1 MKENKQMKYFLRK
14 SIFGLASVSAAF
26 IVGGSFVSADEASTN
41 KYIESI
47 ADNIDKVDS
56 NDLMKKLSGLK
67 TTSEVDNAL
76 KALSESDSA
85 NRDAYTAV
93 LANSDVL
100 ATRTASQGVE
110 IMDADREAYREINR
124 LGETLHDPTRLEAAI
139 KELTEAKTLDAIAA
153 AVNHAH
159 ILASEEYN
167 SGISMTDES
176 RDAEWLKAAEDAEK
190 SKISE
195 DEDQTTEDAE
205 EDDVETVSE
214 ESDAEA
220 DVNAEEDMEDEEEDA
235 EKSKISEDED
245 QTTEDAEEDDVE
257 TVSEESDA
265 EADVNAEEDMEDE
278 EDEDEESKISEDEDQ
293 TTEDAEEDDVE
304 TVSEES
310 DAEADVNA
318 EEDMEDEEDEDE
330 ADEDEVDED
339 EVEDEDEV
347 DEDAVEDEDENEGNK
362 EDPKINI
369 TPSPKEKE
377 TKESRQ
383 AMRDKLMAET
393 KEREAKAAKDENEGN
408 KEDPKINITPSPK
421 EKETKESRQAMR
433 DKLMAETKEREAK
446 AAKERLEKERSTA
459 LTELDHLGAGKETK
473 ESRQAMRDKLM
484 AETKE
489 REAKAAKERLEK
501 ERSTA
506 LTELDHLGAGRLLKN
521 IVSTAKTVEGIK
533 EFMAITRPSLEH
545 AMKVKATSGLTD
557 FLKSQRSAEDTVKD
571 IILTNAKNAALK
583 KLEKLGATDHLKELV
598 ENAKTVEDIRTLM
611 AEATPSLEATL
622 SKEEADQVAPEVSE
636 EAPMGSENP
645 MPEGVETDT
654 ESSEILNTDKDVER
668 QATGKSVL
676 ADIEGKASAPFVQTD
691 AKKPAMEATKE
702 KTPVKAEE
710 TKKADQHLPVTGEKV
725 NPFFTGVALSIIA
738 SAGMVAYSTK
748 RKEN

>member
-93 LANSDVL
+93 LANSDIL

-139 KELTEAKTLDAIAA
+139 KELTEAKTLDTIAA

-176 RDAEWLKAAEDAEK
+176 SDAEWLKAAEDAEK

-220 DVNAEEDMEDEEEDA
+220 DVNAEEDMEDEE
-235 EKSKISEDED
+235 
-245 QTTEDAEEDDVE
+245 
-257 TVSEESDA
+257 
-265 EADVNAEEDMEDE
+265 
-278 EDEDEESKISEDEDQ
+278 
-293 TTEDAEEDDVE
+293 
-304 TVSEES
+304 
-310 DAEADVNA
+310 
-318 EEDMEDEEDEDE
+318 
-330 ADEDEVDED
+330 DEDEVDED
-339 EVEDEDEV
+339 EVEDEDEN
-347 DEDAVEDEDENEGNK
+347 EDEEEDSVDENEGNK

-369 TPSPKEKE
+369 TPSPKE
-377 TKESRQ
+377 
-383 AMRDKLMAET
+383 
-393 KEREAKAAKDENEGN
+393 
-408 KEDPKINITPSPK
+408 
-421 EKETKESRQAMR
+421 
-433 DKLMAETKEREAK
+433 
-446 AAKERLEKERSTA
+446 
-459 LTELDHLGAGKETK
+459 KETK

-676 ADIEGKASAPFVQTD
+676 ADTEGKASAPFVQTD

>member
-176 RDAEWLKAAEDAEK
+176 SDAEWLKAAEDAEK
-190 SKISE
+190 
-195 DEDQTTEDAE
+195 
-205 EDDVETVSE
+205 
-214 ESDAEA
+214 
-220 DVNAEEDMEDEEEDA
+220 
-235 EKSKISEDED
+235 
-245 QTTEDAEEDDVE
+245 
-257 TVSEESDA
+257 
-265 EADVNAEEDMEDE
+265 
-278 EDEDEESKISEDEDQ
+278 SKISEDEDQ

-369 TPSPKEKE
+369 TPSPKE
-377 TKESRQ
+377 
-383 AMRDKLMAET
+383 
-393 KEREAKAAKDENEGN
+393 
-408 KEDPKINITPSPK
+408 
-421 EKETKESRQAMR
+421 
-433 DKLMAETKEREAK
+433 
-446 AAKERLEKERSTA
+446 
-459 LTELDHLGAGKETK
+459 KETK

>member
-139 KELTEAKTLDAIAA
+139 KELTEAKTLDAISA

-176 RDAEWLKAAEDAEK
+176 SDAEWLKAAEDAEK

-220 DVNAEEDMEDEEEDA
+220 DVNAEEDMEDEE
-235 EKSKISEDED
+235 
-245 QTTEDAEEDDVE
+245 
-257 TVSEESDA
+257 
-265 EADVNAEEDMEDE
+265 
-278 EDEDEESKISEDEDQ
+278 DEDEE
-293 TTEDAEEDDVE
+293 
-304 TVSEES
+304 
-310 DAEADVNA
+310 
-318 EEDMEDEEDEDE
+318 
-330 ADEDEVDED
+330 DEDEVDED
-339 EVEDEDEV
+339 EVEDEDE
-347 DEDAVEDEDENEGNK
+347 DAVEDEDENEDEEEDSVDENEGNK

-369 TPSPKEKE
+369 TPSPKE
-377 TKESRQ
+377 
-383 AMRDKLMAET
+383 
-393 KEREAKAAKDENEGN
+393 
-408 KEDPKINITPSPK
+408 
-421 EKETKESRQAMR
+421 
-433 DKLMAETKEREAK
+433 
-446 AAKERLEKERSTA
+446 
-459 LTELDHLGAGKETK
+459 KETK

-676 ADIEGKASAPFVQTD
+676 ADTEGKASAPFVQTD
-691 AKKPAMEATKE
+691 AKKTAMEATKE

>member
-167 SGISMTDES
+167 NSISMTDES
-176 RDAEWLKAAEDAEK
+176 SDAEWLKAAEDAEK

-220 DVNAEEDMEDEEEDA
+220 DVNAEEDMEDD
-235 EKSKISEDED
+235 
-245 QTTEDAEEDDVE
+245 
-257 TVSEESDA
+257 
-265 EADVNAEEDMEDE
+265 
-278 EDEDEESKISEDEDQ
+278 
-293 TTEDAEEDDVE
+293 
-304 TVSEES
+304 
-310 DAEADVNA
+310 
-318 EEDMEDEEDEDE
+318 
-330 ADEDEVDED
+330 
-339 EVEDEDEV
+339 EDEDEV
-347 DEDAVEDEDENEGNK
+347 DENEDEEEDSVDENEGNK

-369 TPSPKEKE
+369 TPSPKE
-377 TKESRQ
+377 
-383 AMRDKLMAET
+383 
-393 KEREAKAAKDENEGN
+393 
-408 KEDPKINITPSPK
+408 
-421 EKETKESRQAMR
+421 
-433 DKLMAETKEREAK
+433 
-446 AAKERLEKERSTA
+446 
-459 LTELDHLGAGKETK
+459 KETK

-668 QATGKSVL
+668 QASGKSVL
-676 ADIEGKASAPFVQTD
+676 ADTEGKASAPFVQTD

>member
-139 KELTEAKTLDAIAA
+139 KELTEAKTLDAISA

-176 RDAEWLKAAEDAEK
+176 SDAEWLKAAEDAEK
-190 SKISE
+190 
-195 DEDQTTEDAE
+195 
-205 EDDVETVSE
+205 
-214 ESDAEA
+214 
-220 DVNAEEDMEDEEEDA
+220 
-235 EKSKISEDED
+235 
-245 QTTEDAEEDDVE
+245 
-257 TVSEESDA
+257 
-265 EADVNAEEDMEDE
+265 
-278 EDEDEESKISEDEDQ
+278 SKISEDEDQ

-369 TPSPKEKE
+369 TPSPKE
-377 TKESRQ
+377 
-383 AMRDKLMAET
+383 
-393 KEREAKAAKDENEGN
+393 
-408 KEDPKINITPSPK
+408 
-421 EKETKESRQAMR
+421 
-433 DKLMAETKEREAK
+433 
-446 AAKERLEKERSTA
+446 
-459 LTELDHLGAGKETK
+459 KETK

-702 KTPVKAEE
+702 KIPVKAEE

>member
-93 LANSDVL
+93 LANSDIL

-176 RDAEWLKAAEDAEK
+176 SDAEWLKAAEDAEK
-190 SKISE
+190 
-195 DEDQTTEDAE
+195 
-205 EDDVETVSE
+205 
-214 ESDAEA
+214 
-220 DVNAEEDMEDEEEDA
+220 
-235 EKSKISEDED
+235 
-245 QTTEDAEEDDVE
+245 
-257 TVSEESDA
+257 
-265 EADVNAEEDMEDE
+265 
-278 EDEDEESKISEDEDQ
+278 SKISEDEDQ

-339 EVEDEDEV
+339 EVEDEDEN
-347 DEDAVEDEDENEGNK
+347 EDEEEDSVDENEGNK

-369 TPSPKEKE
+369 TPSPKE
-377 TKESRQ
+377 
-383 AMRDKLMAET
+383 
-393 KEREAKAAKDENEGN
+393 
-408 KEDPKINITPSPK
+408 
-421 EKETKESRQAMR
+421 
-433 DKLMAETKEREAK
+433 
-446 AAKERLEKERSTA
+446 
-459 LTELDHLGAGKETK
+459 KETK

-676 ADIEGKASAPFVQTD
+676 ADTEGKASAPFVQTD

>member
-176 RDAEWLKAAEDAEK
+176 SDAEWLKAAEDAEK

-214 ESDAEA
+214 ESDAE
-220 DVNAEEDMEDEEEDA
+220 
-235 EKSKISEDED
+235 S
-245 QTTEDAEEDDVE
+245 
-257 TVSEESDA
+257 
-265 EADVNAEEDMEDE
+265 DVNAEEDMEDE
-278 EDEDEESKISEDEDQ
+278 EDEDE
-293 TTEDAEEDDVE
+293 
-304 TVSEES
+304 
-310 DAEADVNA
+310 
-318 EEDMEDEEDEDE
+318 
-330 ADEDEVDED
+330 VDED
-339 EVEDEDEV
+339 EVEDEDEN
-347 DEDAVEDEDENEGNK
+347 EDEEEDSVDENEGNK

-369 TPSPKEKE
+369 TPSPKE
-377 TKESRQ
+377 
-383 AMRDKLMAET
+383 
-393 KEREAKAAKDENEGN
+393 
-408 KEDPKINITPSPK
+408 
-421 EKETKESRQAMR
+421 
-433 DKLMAETKEREAK
+433 
-446 AAKERLEKERSTA
+446 
-459 LTELDHLGAGKETK
+459 KETK

>member
-176 RDAEWLKAAEDAEK
+176 SDAEWLKAAEDAEK

-220 DVNAEEDMEDEEEDA
+220 DVNAEEDMEDEE
-235 EKSKISEDED
+235 
-245 QTTEDAEEDDVE
+245 
-257 TVSEESDA
+257 
-265 EADVNAEEDMEDE
+265 
-278 EDEDEESKISEDEDQ
+278 
-293 TTEDAEEDDVE
+293 
-304 TVSEES
+304 
-310 DAEADVNA
+310 
-318 EEDMEDEEDEDE
+318 
-330 ADEDEVDED
+330 DEDEVDED
-339 EVEDEDEV
+339 EVEDEDEN
-347 DEDAVEDEDENEGNK
+347 EDEEEDSVDENEGNK

-369 TPSPKEKE
+369 TPSPKE
-377 TKESRQ
+377 
-383 AMRDKLMAET
+383 
-393 KEREAKAAKDENEGN
+393 
-408 KEDPKINITPSPK
+408 
-421 EKETKESRQAMR
+421 
-433 DKLMAETKEREAK
+433 
-446 AAKERLEKERSTA
+446 
-459 LTELDHLGAGKETK
+459 KETK

-702 KTPVKAEE
+702 KIPVKAEE

>member
-176 RDAEWLKAAEDAEK
+176 SDAEWLKAAEDAEK

-220 DVNAEEDMEDEEEDA
+220 DVNAEEDMEDEE
-235 EKSKISEDED
+235 
-245 QTTEDAEEDDVE
+245 
-257 TVSEESDA
+257 
-265 EADVNAEEDMEDE
+265 
-278 EDEDEESKISEDEDQ
+278 
-293 TTEDAEEDDVE
+293 
-304 TVSEES
+304 
-310 DAEADVNA
+310 
-318 EEDMEDEEDEDE
+318 
-330 ADEDEVDED
+330 DEDEVDED
-339 EVEDEDEV
+339 EDENEDEE
-347 DEDAVEDEDENEGNK
+347 EDSVDENEGNK

-369 TPSPKEKE
+369 TPSPKE
-377 TKESRQ
+377 
-383 AMRDKLMAET
+383 
-393 KEREAKAAKDENEGN
+393 
-408 KEDPKINITPSPK
+408 
-421 EKETKESRQAMR
+421 
-433 DKLMAETKEREAK
+433 
-446 AAKERLEKERSTA
+446 
-459 LTELDHLGAGKETK
+459 KETK

-668 QATGKSVL
+668 QASGKSVL
-676 ADIEGKASAPFVQTD
+676 ADTEGKASAPFVQTD

>member
-176 RDAEWLKAAEDAEK
+176 SDAEWLKAAEDAEK

-220 DVNAEEDMEDEEEDA
+220 DVNAEEDMEDEE
-235 EKSKISEDED
+235 
-245 QTTEDAEEDDVE
+245 
-257 TVSEESDA
+257 
-265 EADVNAEEDMEDE
+265 
-278 EDEDEESKISEDEDQ
+278 DEDEE
-293 TTEDAEEDDVE
+293 
-304 TVSEES
+304 
-310 DAEADVNA
+310 
-318 EEDMEDEEDEDE
+318 
-330 ADEDEVDED
+330 DED
-339 EVEDEDEV
+339 EVEDEDE
-347 DEDAVEDEDENEGNK
+347 DAVEDEDENEDEEEDSVDENEGNK

-369 TPSPKEKE
+369 TPSPKE
-377 TKESRQ
+377 
-383 AMRDKLMAET
+383 
-393 KEREAKAAKDENEGN
+393 
-408 KEDPKINITPSPK
+408 
-421 EKETKESRQAMR
+421 
-433 DKLMAETKEREAK
+433 
-446 AAKERLEKERSTA
+446 
-459 LTELDHLGAGKETK
+459 KETK

-676 ADIEGKASAPFVQTD
+676 ADTEGKASAPFVQTD
-691 AKKPAMEATKE
+691 AKKTAMEATKE

>member
-176 RDAEWLKAAEDAEK
+176 SDAEWLKAAEDAEK

-220 DVNAEEDMEDEEEDA
+220 DVNAEEDMEDEE
-235 EKSKISEDED
+235 
-245 QTTEDAEEDDVE
+245 
-257 TVSEESDA
+257 
-265 EADVNAEEDMEDE
+265 
-278 EDEDEESKISEDEDQ
+278 
-293 TTEDAEEDDVE
+293 
-304 TVSEES
+304 
-310 DAEADVNA
+310 
-318 EEDMEDEEDEDE
+318 
-330 ADEDEVDED
+330 DEDEVDED
-339 EVEDEDEV
+339 EVEDEDEN
-347 DEDAVEDEDENEGNK
+347 EDEEEDSVDENEGNK

-369 TPSPKEKE
+369 TPSPKE
-377 TKESRQ
+377 
-383 AMRDKLMAET
+383 
-393 KEREAKAAKDENEGN
+393 
-408 KEDPKINITPSPK
+408 
-421 EKETKESRQAMR
+421 
-433 DKLMAETKEREAK
+433 
-446 AAKERLEKERSTA
+446 
-459 LTELDHLGAGKETK
+459 KETK

-676 ADIEGKASAPFVQTD
+676 ADIEGKASAPFVRTD

>member
-76 KALSESDSA
+76 KSLSESDSA

-176 RDAEWLKAAEDAEK
+176 SDAEWLKAAEDAEK

-220 DVNAEEDMEDEEEDA
+220 DVNAEEDMEDEE
-235 EKSKISEDED
+235 
-245 QTTEDAEEDDVE
+245 
-257 TVSEESDA
+257 
-265 EADVNAEEDMEDE
+265 
-278 EDEDEESKISEDEDQ
+278 
-293 TTEDAEEDDVE
+293 
-304 TVSEES
+304 
-310 DAEADVNA
+310 
-318 EEDMEDEEDEDE
+318 
-330 ADEDEVDED
+330 DEDEVDED
-339 EVEDEDEV
+339 EVEDEDEN
-347 DEDAVEDEDENEGNK
+347 EDEEEDSVDENEGNK

-369 TPSPKEKE
+369 TPSPKE
-377 TKESRQ
+377 
-383 AMRDKLMAET
+383 
-393 KEREAKAAKDENEGN
+393 
-408 KEDPKINITPSPK
+408 
-421 EKETKESRQAMR
+421 
-433 DKLMAETKEREAK
+433 
-446 AAKERLEKERSTA
+446 
-459 LTELDHLGAGKETK
+459 KETK

-668 QATGKSVL
+668 QASGKSVL
-676 ADIEGKASAPFVQTD
+676 ADTEGKASAPFVQTD

>member
-76 KALSESDSA
+76 KSLSESDSA

-153 AVNHAH
+153 VVNHAH

-220 DVNAEEDMEDEEEDA
+220 DVNAEEDMEDEE
-235 EKSKISEDED
+235 
-245 QTTEDAEEDDVE
+245 
-257 TVSEESDA
+257 
-265 EADVNAEEDMEDE
+265 
-278 EDEDEESKISEDEDQ
+278 
-293 TTEDAEEDDVE
+293 
-304 TVSEES
+304 
-310 DAEADVNA
+310 
-318 EEDMEDEEDEDE
+318 
-330 ADEDEVDED
+330 DEDEVDED
-339 EVEDEDEV
+339 EDAVEEDSEV
-347 DEDAVEDEDENEGNK
+347 DEDENEDEEEDSVDENEGNK

-369 TPSPKEKE
+369 TPSPKE
-377 TKESRQ
+377 
-383 AMRDKLMAET
+383 
-393 KEREAKAAKDENEGN
+393 
-408 KEDPKINITPSPK
+408 
-421 EKETKESRQAMR
+421 
-433 DKLMAETKEREAK
+433 
-446 AAKERLEKERSTA
+446 
-459 LTELDHLGAGKETK
+459 KETK

-668 QATGKSVL
+668 QASGKSVL
-676 ADIEGKASAPFVQTD
+676 ADTEGKASAPFVQTD

>member
-139 KELTEAKTLDAIAA
+139 KELTEAKTLDAISA

-176 RDAEWLKAAEDAEK
+176 SDAEWLKAAEDAEK
-190 SKISE
+190 
-195 DEDQTTEDAE
+195 
-205 EDDVETVSE
+205 
-214 ESDAEA
+214 
-220 DVNAEEDMEDEEEDA
+220 
-235 EKSKISEDED
+235 
-245 QTTEDAEEDDVE
+245 
-257 TVSEESDA
+257 
-265 EADVNAEEDMEDE
+265 
-278 EDEDEESKISEDEDQ
+278 SKISEDEDQ

-369 TPSPKEKE
+369 TPSPKE
-377 TKESRQ
+377 
-383 AMRDKLMAET
+383 
-393 KEREAKAAKDENEGN
+393 
-408 KEDPKINITPSPK
+408 
-421 EKETKESRQAMR
+421 
-433 DKLMAETKEREAK
+433 
-446 AAKERLEKERSTA
+446 
-459 LTELDHLGAGKETK
+459 KETK

-676 ADIEGKASAPFVQTD
+676 ADTEGKASAPFVQTD
-691 AKKPAMEATKE
+691 AKKTAMEATKE

>member
-139 KELTEAKTLDAIAA
+139 KELTEAKTLDAISA

-176 RDAEWLKAAEDAEK
+176 SDAEWLKAAEDAEK

-195 DEDQTTEDAE
+195 DD
-205 EDDVETVSE
+205 
-214 ESDAEA
+214 
-220 DVNAEEDMEDEEEDA
+220 
-235 EKSKISEDED
+235 
-245 QTTEDAEEDDVE
+245 
-257 TVSEESDA
+257 
-265 EADVNAEEDMEDE
+265 
-278 EDEDEESKISEDEDQ
+278 DQ

-369 TPSPKEKE
+369 TPSPKE
-377 TKESRQ
+377 
-383 AMRDKLMAET
+383 
-393 KEREAKAAKDENEGN
+393 
-408 KEDPKINITPSPK
+408 
-421 EKETKESRQAMR
+421 
-433 DKLMAETKEREAK
+433 
-446 AAKERLEKERSTA
+446 
-459 LTELDHLGAGKETK
+459 KETK

-702 KTPVKAEE
+702 KIPVKAEE

>member
-76 KALSESDSA
+76 KSLSESDSA

-220 DVNAEEDMEDEEEDA
+220 DVNAEEDMEDEED
-235 EKSKISEDED
+235 S
-245 QTTEDAEEDDVE
+245 V
-257 TVSEESDA
+257 
-265 EADVNAEEDMEDE
+265 
-278 EDEDEESKISEDEDQ
+278 
-293 TTEDAEEDDVE
+293 
-304 TVSEES
+304 
-310 DAEADVNA
+310 
-318 EEDMEDEEDEDE
+318 
-330 ADEDEVDED
+330 
-339 EVEDEDEV
+339 
-347 DEDAVEDEDENEGNK
+347 DENEGNK

-369 TPSPKEKE
+369 TPSPKE
-377 TKESRQ
+377 
-383 AMRDKLMAET
+383 
-393 KEREAKAAKDENEGN
+393 
-408 KEDPKINITPSPK
+408 
-421 EKETKESRQAMR
+421 
-433 DKLMAETKEREAK
+433 
-446 AAKERLEKERSTA
+446 
-459 LTELDHLGAGKETK
+459 KETK

-702 KTPVKAEE
+702 KIPVKAEE

>member
-176 RDAEWLKAAEDAEK
+176 SDAEWLKAAEDAEK

-195 DEDQTTEDAE
+195 DEDQTTEY
-205 EDDVETVSE
+205 
-214 ESDAEA
+214 
-220 DVNAEEDMEDEEEDA
+220 
-235 EKSKISEDED
+235 
-245 QTTEDAEEDDVE
+245 AEEDDVE

-278 EDEDEESKISEDEDQ
+278 EDEDEVD
-293 TTEDAEEDDVE
+293 
-304 TVSEES
+304 
-310 DAEADVNA
+310 
-318 EEDMEDEEDEDE
+318 EDEDE
-330 ADEDEVDED
+330 NEDEEED
-339 EVEDEDEV
+339 SV
-347 DEDAVEDEDENEGNK
+347 DENEGNK

-369 TPSPKEKE
+369 TPSPKE
-377 TKESRQ
+377 
-383 AMRDKLMAET
+383 
-393 KEREAKAAKDENEGN
+393 
-408 KEDPKINITPSPK
+408 
-421 EKETKESRQAMR
+421 
-433 DKLMAETKEREAK
+433 
-446 AAKERLEKERSTA
+446 
-459 LTELDHLGAGKETK
+459 KETK

-702 KTPVKAEE
+702 KIPVKAEE

>member
-76 KALSESDSA
+76 KSLSESDSA

-176 RDAEWLKAAEDAEK
+176 SDAEWLKAAEDAEK

-220 DVNAEEDMEDEEEDA
+220 DVNAEEDMEDEE
-235 EKSKISEDED
+235 
-245 QTTEDAEEDDVE
+245 
-257 TVSEESDA
+257 
-265 EADVNAEEDMEDE
+265 
-278 EDEDEESKISEDEDQ
+278 
-293 TTEDAEEDDVE
+293 
-304 TVSEES
+304 
-310 DAEADVNA
+310 
-318 EEDMEDEEDEDE
+318 
-330 ADEDEVDED
+330 DEDEVDED
-339 EVEDEDEV
+339 EVEDEDEN
-347 DEDAVEDEDENEGNK
+347 EDEEEDSVDENEGNK

-369 TPSPKEKE
+369 TPSPKE
-377 TKESRQ
+377 
-383 AMRDKLMAET
+383 
-393 KEREAKAAKDENEGN
+393 
-408 KEDPKINITPSPK
+408 
-421 EKETKESRQAMR
+421 
-433 DKLMAETKEREAK
+433 
-446 AAKERLEKERSTA
+446 
-459 LTELDHLGAGKETK
+459 KETK

-676 ADIEGKASAPFVQTD
+676 ADTEGKASAPFVQTD

>member
-56 NDLMKKLSGLK
+56 NDPMKKLSGLK

-176 RDAEWLKAAEDAEK
+176 SDAEWLKAAEDAEK

-220 DVNAEEDMEDEEEDA
+220 DVNAEEDMEDEE
-235 EKSKISEDED
+235 
-245 QTTEDAEEDDVE
+245 
-257 TVSEESDA
+257 
-265 EADVNAEEDMEDE
+265 
-278 EDEDEESKISEDEDQ
+278 
-293 TTEDAEEDDVE
+293 
-304 TVSEES
+304 
-310 DAEADVNA
+310 
-318 EEDMEDEEDEDE
+318 
-330 ADEDEVDED
+330 DEDEVDED
-339 EVEDEDEV
+339 EVEDEDEN
-347 DEDAVEDEDENEGNK
+347 EDEEEDSVDENEGNK

-369 TPSPKEKE
+369 TPSPKE
-377 TKESRQ
+377 
-383 AMRDKLMAET
+383 
-393 KEREAKAAKDENEGN
+393 
-408 KEDPKINITPSPK
+408 
-421 EKETKESRQAMR
+421 
-433 DKLMAETKEREAK
+433 
-446 AAKERLEKERSTA
+446 
-459 LTELDHLGAGKETK
+459 KETK

>member
-176 RDAEWLKAAEDAEK
+176 SDAEWLKAAEDAEK

-220 DVNAEEDMEDEEEDA
+220 DVNAEEDMEDEE
-235 EKSKISEDED
+235 
-245 QTTEDAEEDDVE
+245 
-257 TVSEESDA
+257 
-265 EADVNAEEDMEDE
+265 
-278 EDEDEESKISEDEDQ
+278 
-293 TTEDAEEDDVE
+293 
-304 TVSEES
+304 
-310 DAEADVNA
+310 
-318 EEDMEDEEDEDE
+318 
-330 ADEDEVDED
+330 DEDEVDED
-339 EVEDEDEV
+339 EVDEDEV
-347 DEDAVEDEDENEGNK
+347 DEDAVEDKDENEDEE
-362 EDPKINI
+362 ED
-369 TPSPKEKE
+369 SV
-377 TKESRQ
+377 
-383 AMRDKLMAET
+383 
-393 KEREAKAAKDENEGN
+393 DENEGN

-459 LTELDHLGAGKETK
+459 LTELDY
-473 ESRQAMRDKLM
+473 
-484 AETKE
+484 
-489 REAKAAKERLEK
+489 
-501 ERSTA
+501 
-506 LTELDHLGAGRLLKN
+506 LGAGRLLKN

-702 KTPVKAEE
+702 KIPVKAEE

>member
-176 RDAEWLKAAEDAEK
+176 SDAEWLKAAEDAEK

-220 DVNAEEDMEDEEEDA
+220 DVNAEEDMEDEE
-235 EKSKISEDED
+235 
-245 QTTEDAEEDDVE
+245 
-257 TVSEESDA
+257 
-265 EADVNAEEDMEDE
+265 
-278 EDEDEESKISEDEDQ
+278 
-293 TTEDAEEDDVE
+293 
-304 TVSEES
+304 
-310 DAEADVNA
+310 
-318 EEDMEDEEDEDE
+318 
-330 ADEDEVDED
+330 DEDEVDED
-339 EVEDEDEV
+339 EVEDEDEN
-347 DEDAVEDEDENEGNK
+347 EDEEEDSVDENEGNK

-369 TPSPKEKE
+369 TPSPKE
-377 TKESRQ
+377 
-383 AMRDKLMAET
+383 
-393 KEREAKAAKDENEGN
+393 
-408 KEDPKINITPSPK
+408 
-421 EKETKESRQAMR
+421 
-433 DKLMAETKEREAK
+433 
-446 AAKERLEKERSTA
+446 
-459 LTELDHLGAGKETK
+459 KETK

-676 ADIEGKASAPFVQTD
+676 ADTEGKASAPFVQTD

>member
-76 KALSESDSA
+76 KSLSESDSA

-220 DVNAEEDMEDEEEDA
+220 DVNAEEDMEDEE
-235 EKSKISEDED
+235 
-245 QTTEDAEEDDVE
+245 
-257 TVSEESDA
+257 
-265 EADVNAEEDMEDE
+265 
-278 EDEDEESKISEDEDQ
+278 
-293 TTEDAEEDDVE
+293 
-304 TVSEES
+304 
-310 DAEADVNA
+310 
-318 EEDMEDEEDEDE
+318 
-330 ADEDEVDED
+330 DEVDED
-339 EVEDEDEV
+339 EDAVEEDSEVEDEDEN
-347 DEDAVEDEDENEGNK
+347 EDEEEDSVDENEGNK

-369 TPSPKEKE
+369 TPSPKE
-377 TKESRQ
+377 
-383 AMRDKLMAET
+383 
-393 KEREAKAAKDENEGN
+393 
-408 KEDPKINITPSPK
+408 
-421 EKETKESRQAMR
+421 
-433 DKLMAETKEREAK
+433 
-446 AAKERLEKERSTA
+446 
-459 LTELDHLGAGKETK
+459 KETK

-676 ADIEGKASAPFVQTD
+676 ADTEGKASAPFVQTD

>member
-176 RDAEWLKAAEDAEK
+176 SDAEWLKAAEDAEK

-220 DVNAEEDMEDEEEDA
+220 DVNAEEDMEDEEA
-235 EKSKISEDED
+235 
-245 QTTEDAEEDDVE
+245 
-257 TVSEESDA
+257 
-265 EADVNAEEDMEDE
+265 
-278 EDEDEESKISEDEDQ
+278 
-293 TTEDAEEDDVE
+293 
-304 TVSEES
+304 
-310 DAEADVNA
+310 
-318 EEDMEDEEDEDE
+318 
-330 ADEDEVDED
+330 EDEVDED

-347 DEDAVEDEDENEGNK
+347 DEDAVEVEDENEDEEEDSVDENEGNK

-369 TPSPKEKE
+369 TPSPKE
-377 TKESRQ
+377 
-383 AMRDKLMAET
+383 
-393 KEREAKAAKDENEGN
+393 
-408 KEDPKINITPSPK
+408 
-421 EKETKESRQAMR
+421 
-433 DKLMAETKEREAK
+433 
-446 AAKERLEKERSTA
+446 
-459 LTELDHLGAGKETK
+459 KETK

-668 QATGKSVL
+668 QASGKSVL
-676 ADIEGKASAPFVQTD
+676 ADTEGKASAPFVQTD

>member
-176 RDAEWLKAAEDAEK
+176 SDAEWLKAAEDAEK

-220 DVNAEEDMEDEEEDA
+220 DVNAEEDMEDEE
-235 EKSKISEDED
+235 
-245 QTTEDAEEDDVE
+245 
-257 TVSEESDA
+257 
-265 EADVNAEEDMEDE
+265 
-278 EDEDEESKISEDEDQ
+278 
-293 TTEDAEEDDVE
+293 
-304 TVSEES
+304 
-310 DAEADVNA
+310 
-318 EEDMEDEEDEDE
+318 
-330 ADEDEVDED
+330 DEDEV
-339 EVEDEDEV
+339 DEDEV
-347 DEDAVEDEDENEGNK
+347 DEDAVEDKDENEDEEEDSVDENEGNK

-369 TPSPKEKE
+369 TPSPKE
-377 TKESRQ
+377 
-383 AMRDKLMAET
+383 
-393 KEREAKAAKDENEGN
+393 
-408 KEDPKINITPSPK
+408 
-421 EKETKESRQAMR
+421 
-433 DKLMAETKEREAK
+433 
-446 AAKERLEKERSTA
+446 
-459 LTELDHLGAGKETK
+459 KETK

-654 ESSEILNTDKDVER
+654 ESSEILNTDKDVKR

-702 KTPVKAEE
+702 KIPVKAEE

>member
-176 RDAEWLKAAEDAEK
+176 SDAEWLKAAEDAEK
-190 SKISE
+190 
-195 DEDQTTEDAE
+195 
-205 EDDVETVSE
+205 
-214 ESDAEA
+214 
-220 DVNAEEDMEDEEEDA
+220 
-235 EKSKISEDED
+235 
-245 QTTEDAEEDDVE
+245 
-257 TVSEESDA
+257 
-265 EADVNAEEDMEDE
+265 
-278 EDEDEESKISEDEDQ
+278 SKISEDEDQ

-369 TPSPKEKE
+369 TPSPKE
-377 TKESRQ
+377 
-383 AMRDKLMAET
+383 
-393 KEREAKAAKDENEGN
+393 
-408 KEDPKINITPSPK
+408 
-421 EKETKESRQAMR
+421 
-433 DKLMAETKEREAK
+433 
-446 AAKERLEKERSTA
+446 
-459 LTELDHLGAGKETK
+459 KETK

-702 KTPVKAEE
+702 KIPVKAEE

>member
-139 KELTEAKTLDAIAA
+139 KELTEAKTLDTIAA

-176 RDAEWLKAAEDAEK
+176 SDAEWLKAAEDAEK

-220 DVNAEEDMEDEEEDA
+220 DVNAEEDMEDEE
-235 EKSKISEDED
+235 
-245 QTTEDAEEDDVE
+245 
-257 TVSEESDA
+257 
-265 EADVNAEEDMEDE
+265 
-278 EDEDEESKISEDEDQ
+278 
-293 TTEDAEEDDVE
+293 
-304 TVSEES
+304 
-310 DAEADVNA
+310 
-318 EEDMEDEEDEDE
+318 
-330 ADEDEVDED
+330 DEDEVDED
-339 EVEDEDEV
+339 EDENEDEE
-347 DEDAVEDEDENEGNK
+347 EDSVDENEGNK

-369 TPSPKEKE
+369 TPSPKE
-377 TKESRQ
+377 
-383 AMRDKLMAET
+383 
-393 KEREAKAAKDENEGN
+393 
-408 KEDPKINITPSPK
+408 
-421 EKETKESRQAMR
+421 
-433 DKLMAETKEREAK
+433 
-446 AAKERLEKERSTA
+446 
-459 LTELDHLGAGKETK
+459 KETK

-676 ADIEGKASAPFVQTD
+676 ADTEGKASAPFVQTD

>member
-139 KELTEAKTLDAIAA
+139 KELTEAKTLDAISA

-176 RDAEWLKAAEDAEK
+176 SDAEWLKAAEDAEK
-190 SKISE
+190 
-195 DEDQTTEDAE
+195 
-205 EDDVETVSE
+205 
-214 ESDAEA
+214 
-220 DVNAEEDMEDEEEDA
+220 
-235 EKSKISEDED
+235 
-245 QTTEDAEEDDVE
+245 
-257 TVSEESDA
+257 
-265 EADVNAEEDMEDE
+265 
-278 EDEDEESKISEDEDQ
+278 SKISEDEDQ

-347 DEDAVEDEDENEGNK
+347 DEDAVEDEDENEDEE
-362 EDPKINI
+362 ED
-369 TPSPKEKE
+369 SV
-377 TKESRQ
+377 
-383 AMRDKLMAET
+383 
-393 KEREAKAAKDENEGN
+393 DENEGN

-421 EKETKESRQAMR
+421 E
-433 DKLMAETKEREAK
+433 
-446 AAKERLEKERSTA
+446 
-459 LTELDHLGAGKETK
+459 KETK

-676 ADIEGKASAPFVQTD
+676 ADTEGKASAPFVQTD

-702 KTPVKAEE
+702 KIPVKAEE

>member
-14 SIFGLASVSAAF
+14 SIFGLASVSASF

-167 SGISMTDES
+167 SGISMADES
-176 RDAEWLKAAEDAEK
+176 SDAEWLKAAEDAEK

-220 DVNAEEDMEDEEEDA
+220 DVNAEEDMEDEE
-235 EKSKISEDED
+235 
-245 QTTEDAEEDDVE
+245 
-257 TVSEESDA
+257 
-265 EADVNAEEDMEDE
+265 
-278 EDEDEESKISEDEDQ
+278 
-293 TTEDAEEDDVE
+293 
-304 TVSEES
+304 
-310 DAEADVNA
+310 
-318 EEDMEDEEDEDE
+318 
-330 ADEDEVDED
+330 DEDEVDED
-339 EVEDEDEV
+339 EVEDEDENEDEEEDSV
-347 DEDAVEDEDENEGNK
+347 DENEDEEDSVDENEGNK

-369 TPSPKEKE
+369 TPSPKE
-377 TKESRQ
+377 
-383 AMRDKLMAET
+383 
-393 KEREAKAAKDENEGN
+393 
-408 KEDPKINITPSPK
+408 
-421 EKETKESRQAMR
+421 
-433 DKLMAETKEREAK
+433 
-446 AAKERLEKERSTA
+446 
-459 LTELDHLGAGKETK
+459 KETK

-676 ADIEGKASAPFVQTD
+676 ADTEGKASAPFVQTD

>member
-176 RDAEWLKAAEDAEK
+176 SDAEWLKAAEDAEK
-190 SKISE
+190 
-195 DEDQTTEDAE
+195 
-205 EDDVETVSE
+205 
-214 ESDAEA
+214 
-220 DVNAEEDMEDEEEDA
+220 
-235 EKSKISEDED
+235 
-245 QTTEDAEEDDVE
+245 
-257 TVSEESDA
+257 
-265 EADVNAEEDMEDE
+265 
-278 EDEDEESKISEDEDQ
+278 SKISEDEDQ

-369 TPSPKEKE
+369 TPSPKE
-377 TKESRQ
+377 
-383 AMRDKLMAET
+383 
-393 KEREAKAAKDENEGN
+393 
-408 KEDPKINITPSPK
+408 
-421 EKETKESRQAMR
+421 
-433 DKLMAETKEREAK
+433 
-446 AAKERLEKERSTA
+446 
-459 LTELDHLGAGKETK
+459 KETK

-676 ADIEGKASAPFVQTD
+676 ADTEGKASAPFVQTD

-702 KTPVKAEE
+702 KIPVKAEE

>member
-93 LANSDVL
+93 LANSDFL

-139 KELTEAKTLDAIAA
+139 KELTEAKTLDAISA

-176 RDAEWLKAAEDAEK
+176 SDAEWLKAAEDAEK
-190 SKISE
+190 
-195 DEDQTTEDAE
+195 
-205 EDDVETVSE
+205 
-214 ESDAEA
+214 
-220 DVNAEEDMEDEEEDA
+220 
-235 EKSKISEDED
+235 
-245 QTTEDAEEDDVE
+245 
-257 TVSEESDA
+257 
-265 EADVNAEEDMEDE
+265 
-278 EDEDEESKISEDEDQ
+278 SKISEDEDQ

-369 TPSPKEKE
+369 TPSPKE
-377 TKESRQ
+377 
-383 AMRDKLMAET
+383 
-393 KEREAKAAKDENEGN
+393 
-408 KEDPKINITPSPK
+408 
-421 EKETKESRQAMR
+421 
-433 DKLMAETKEREAK
+433 
-446 AAKERLEKERSTA
+446 
-459 LTELDHLGAGKETK
+459 KETK

-702 KTPVKAEE
+702 KIPVKAEE

>member
-176 RDAEWLKAAEDAEK
+176 SDAEWLKAAEDAEK

-220 DVNAEEDMEDEEEDA
+220 DVNAEEDMEDEE
-235 EKSKISEDED
+235 
-245 QTTEDAEEDDVE
+245 
-257 TVSEESDA
+257 
-265 EADVNAEEDMEDE
+265 
-278 EDEDEESKISEDEDQ
+278 
-293 TTEDAEEDDVE
+293 
-304 TVSEES
+304 
-310 DAEADVNA
+310 
-318 EEDMEDEEDEDE
+318 
-330 ADEDEVDED
+330 DEDEVDED
-339 EVEDEDEV
+339 ENEDEE
-347 DEDAVEDEDENEGNK
+347 EDSVDENEGNK

-369 TPSPKEKE
+369 TPSPKE
-377 TKESRQ
+377 
-383 AMRDKLMAET
+383 
-393 KEREAKAAKDENEGN
+393 
-408 KEDPKINITPSPK
+408 
-421 EKETKESRQAMR
+421 
-433 DKLMAETKEREAK
+433 
-446 AAKERLEKERSTA
+446 
-459 LTELDHLGAGKETK
+459 KETK

-611 AEATPSLEATL
+611 TEATPSLKATL

-645 MPEGVETDT
+645 MSEGVETDT

-676 ADIEGKASAPFVQTD
+676 ADTEGKASAPFVQTD

>member
-93 LANSDVL
+93 LANSDIL

-176 RDAEWLKAAEDAEK
+176 SDAEWLKAAEDAEK

-220 DVNAEEDMEDEEEDA
+220 DVNAEEDMEDEE
-235 EKSKISEDED
+235 
-245 QTTEDAEEDDVE
+245 
-257 TVSEESDA
+257 
-265 EADVNAEEDMEDE
+265 
-278 EDEDEESKISEDEDQ
+278 
-293 TTEDAEEDDVE
+293 
-304 TVSEES
+304 
-310 DAEADVNA
+310 
-318 EEDMEDEEDEDE
+318 
-330 ADEDEVDED
+330 DEDEVDED
-339 EVEDEDEV
+339 EVEDEDEN
-347 DEDAVEDEDENEGNK
+347 EDEEEDSVDENEGNK

-369 TPSPKEKE
+369 TPSPKE
-377 TKESRQ
+377 
-383 AMRDKLMAET
+383 
-393 KEREAKAAKDENEGN
+393 
-408 KEDPKINITPSPK
+408 
-421 EKETKESRQAMR
+421 
-433 DKLMAETKEREAK
+433 
-446 AAKERLEKERSTA
+446 
-459 LTELDHLGAGKETK
+459 KETK

-676 ADIEGKASAPFVQTD
+676 ADTEGKASAPFV
-691 AKKPAMEATKE
+691 
-702 KTPVKAEE
+702 
-710 TKKADQHLPVTGEKV
+710 
-725 NPFFTGVALSIIA
+725 
-738 SAGMVAYSTK
+738 
-748 RKEN
+748 

>member
-124 LGETLHDPTRLEAAI
+124 LGETLHDPRRLEAAI

-176 RDAEWLKAAEDAEK
+176 SDAEWLKAAEDAEK

-220 DVNAEEDMEDEEEDA
+220 DVNAEEDMEDEE
-235 EKSKISEDED
+235 
-245 QTTEDAEEDDVE
+245 
-257 TVSEESDA
+257 
-265 EADVNAEEDMEDE
+265 
-278 EDEDEESKISEDEDQ
+278 
-293 TTEDAEEDDVE
+293 
-304 TVSEES
+304 
-310 DAEADVNA
+310 
-318 EEDMEDEEDEDE
+318 
-330 ADEDEVDED
+330 DEDEVDED
-339 EVEDEDEV
+339 EDENEDEE
-347 DEDAVEDEDENEGNK
+347 EDSVDENEGNK

-369 TPSPKEKE
+369 TPSPKE
-377 TKESRQ
+377 
-383 AMRDKLMAET
+383 
-393 KEREAKAAKDENEGN
+393 
-408 KEDPKINITPSPK
+408 
-421 EKETKESRQAMR
+421 
-433 DKLMAETKEREAK
+433 
-446 AAKERLEKERSTA
+446 
-459 LTELDHLGAGKETK
+459 KETK

-676 ADIEGKASAPFVQTD
+676 ADTEGKASAPFVQTD

>member
-139 KELTEAKTLDAIAA
+139 KELTEAKTLDAISA

-176 RDAEWLKAAEDAEK
+176 SDAEWLKAAEDAEK

-205 EDDVETVSE
+205 ED
-214 ESDAEA
+214 
-220 DVNAEEDMEDEEEDA
+220 
-235 EKSKISEDED
+235 
-245 QTTEDAEEDDVE
+245 
-257 TVSEESDA
+257 
-265 EADVNAEEDMEDE
+265 
-278 EDEDEESKISEDEDQ
+278 
-293 TTEDAEEDDVE
+293 
-304 TVSEES
+304 
-310 DAEADVNA
+310 
-318 EEDMEDEEDEDE
+318 
-330 ADEDEVDED
+330 
-339 EVEDEDEV
+339 
-347 DEDAVEDEDENEGNK
+347 EDENEGNK

-369 TPSPKEKE
+369 TPSPKE
-377 TKESRQ
+377 
-383 AMRDKLMAET
+383 
-393 KEREAKAAKDENEGN
+393 
-408 KEDPKINITPSPK
+408 
-421 EKETKESRQAMR
+421 
-433 DKLMAETKEREAK
+433 
-446 AAKERLEKERSTA
+446 
-459 LTELDHLGAGKETK
+459 KETK

-702 KTPVKAEE
+702 KIPVKAEE

>member
-93 LANSDVL
+93 LANSDFL

-176 RDAEWLKAAEDAEK
+176 SDAEWLKAAEDAEK
-190 SKISE
+190 
-195 DEDQTTEDAE
+195 
-205 EDDVETVSE
+205 
-214 ESDAEA
+214 
-220 DVNAEEDMEDEEEDA
+220 
-235 EKSKISEDED
+235 
-245 QTTEDAEEDDVE
+245 
-257 TVSEESDA
+257 
-265 EADVNAEEDMEDE
+265 
-278 EDEDEESKISEDEDQ
+278 SKISEDEDQ

-369 TPSPKEKE
+369 TPSPKE
-377 TKESRQ
+377 
-383 AMRDKLMAET
+383 
-393 KEREAKAAKDENEGN
+393 
-408 KEDPKINITPSPK
+408 
-421 EKETKESRQAMR
+421 
-433 DKLMAETKEREAK
+433 
-446 AAKERLEKERSTA
+446 
-459 LTELDHLGAGKETK
+459 KETK

-702 KTPVKAEE
+702 KIPVKAEE

>member
-176 RDAEWLKAAEDAEK
+176 SDAEWLKAAEDAEK
-190 SKISE
+190 
-195 DEDQTTEDAE
+195 
-205 EDDVETVSE
+205 
-214 ESDAEA
+214 
-220 DVNAEEDMEDEEEDA
+220 
-235 EKSKISEDED
+235 
-245 QTTEDAEEDDVE
+245 
-257 TVSEESDA
+257 
-265 EADVNAEEDMEDE
+265 
-278 EDEDEESKISEDEDQ
+278 SKISEDEDQ

-339 EVEDEDEV
+339 EVEDEDEN
-347 DEDAVEDEDENEGNK
+347 EDEEEDSVDENEGNK

-369 TPSPKEKE
+369 TPSPKE
-377 TKESRQ
+377 
-383 AMRDKLMAET
+383 
-393 KEREAKAAKDENEGN
+393 
-408 KEDPKINITPSPK
+408 
-421 EKETKESRQAMR
+421 
-433 DKLMAETKEREAK
+433 
-446 AAKERLEKERSTA
+446 
-459 LTELDHLGAGKETK
+459 KETK

-702 KTPVKAEE
+702 KIPVKAEE

>member
-176 RDAEWLKAAEDAEK
+176 SDAEWLKAAEDAEK

-220 DVNAEEDMEDEEEDA
+220 DVNAEEDMEDEE
-235 EKSKISEDED
+235 
-245 QTTEDAEEDDVE
+245 
-257 TVSEESDA
+257 
-265 EADVNAEEDMEDE
+265 
-278 EDEDEESKISEDEDQ
+278 
-293 TTEDAEEDDVE
+293 
-304 TVSEES
+304 
-310 DAEADVNA
+310 
-318 EEDMEDEEDEDE
+318 
-330 ADEDEVDED
+330 DEDEVDED
-339 EVEDEDEV
+339 EDENEDEE
-347 DEDAVEDEDENEGNK
+347 EDSVDENEGNK

-369 TPSPKEKE
+369 TPSPKE
-377 TKESRQ
+377 
-383 AMRDKLMAET
+383 
-393 KEREAKAAKDENEGN
+393 
-408 KEDPKINITPSPK
+408 
-421 EKETKESRQAMR
+421 
-433 DKLMAETKEREAK
+433 
-446 AAKERLEKERSTA
+446 
-459 LTELDHLGAGKETK
+459 KETK

-676 ADIEGKASAPFVQTD
+676 ADTEGKASAPFVQTD

>member
-176 RDAEWLKAAEDAEK
+176 SDAEWLKAAEDAEK

-220 DVNAEEDMEDEEEDA
+220 DVNAEEDMEDEE
-235 EKSKISEDED
+235 
-245 QTTEDAEEDDVE
+245 
-257 TVSEESDA
+257 
-265 EADVNAEEDMEDE
+265 
-278 EDEDEESKISEDEDQ
+278 
-293 TTEDAEEDDVE
+293 
-304 TVSEES
+304 
-310 DAEADVNA
+310 
-318 EEDMEDEEDEDE
+318 
-330 ADEDEVDED
+330 DEDEVDED

-369 TPSPKEKE
+369 TPSPKE
-377 TKESRQ
+377 
-383 AMRDKLMAET
+383 
-393 KEREAKAAKDENEGN
+393 
-408 KEDPKINITPSPK
+408 
-421 EKETKESRQAMR
+421 
-433 DKLMAETKEREAK
+433 
-446 AAKERLEKERSTA
+446 
-459 LTELDHLGAGKETK
+459 KETK

>member
-1 MKENKQMKYFLRK
+1 
-14 SIFGLASVSAAF
+14 V
-26 IVGGSFVSADEASTN
+26 
-41 KYIESI
+41 
-47 ADNIDKVDS
+47 
-56 NDLMKKLSGLK
+56 
-67 TTSEVDNAL
+67 
-76 KALSESDSA
+76 
-85 NRDAYTAV
+85 
-93 LANSDVL
+93 
-100 ATRTASQGVE
+100 
-110 IMDADREAYREINR
+110 
-124 LGETLHDPTRLEAAI
+124 
-139 KELTEAKTLDAIAA
+139 
-153 AVNHAH
+153 
-159 ILASEEYN
+159 
-167 SGISMTDES
+167 
-176 RDAEWLKAAEDAEK
+176 
-190 SKISE
+190 
-195 DEDQTTEDAE
+195 
-205 EDDVETVSE
+205 
-214 ESDAEA
+214 
-220 DVNAEEDMEDEEEDA
+220 
-235 EKSKISEDED
+235 
-245 QTTEDAEEDDVE
+245 
-257 TVSEESDA
+257 
-265 EADVNAEEDMEDE
+265 
-278 EDEDEESKISEDEDQ
+278 
-293 TTEDAEEDDVE
+293 
-304 TVSEES
+304 
-310 DAEADVNA
+310 
-318 EEDMEDEEDEDE
+318 
-330 ADEDEVDED
+330 
-339 EVEDEDEV
+339 
-347 DEDAVEDEDENEGNK
+347 DENEGNK

-369 TPSPKEKE
+369 TPSPKE
-377 TKESRQ
+377 
-383 AMRDKLMAET
+383 
-393 KEREAKAAKDENEGN
+393 
-408 KEDPKINITPSPK
+408 
-421 EKETKESRQAMR
+421 
-433 DKLMAETKEREAK
+433 
-446 AAKERLEKERSTA
+446 
-459 LTELDHLGAGKETK
+459 KETK

-676 ADIEGKASAPFVQTD
+676 ADTEGKASAPFVQTD